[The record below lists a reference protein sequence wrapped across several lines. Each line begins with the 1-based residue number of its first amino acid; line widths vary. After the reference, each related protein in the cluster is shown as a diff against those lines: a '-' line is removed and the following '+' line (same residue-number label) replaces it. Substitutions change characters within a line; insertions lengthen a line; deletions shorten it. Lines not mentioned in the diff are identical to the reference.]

1 MAGGKGKINEYNKS
15 LTAEQRKANARKAAQ
30 SPRQKQKTIREIAKL
45 ICDSPAP
52 SAAKKSLAEFGIVDE
67 DMTTSALVALAVIRA
82 AIEGDLKAVEKVEKY
97 IGQSD
102 NKREELENKLLEER
116 IKAVQ
121 NGTAEIEPVKIV
133 IEPREK
139 DNEHT

>member
-15 LTAEQRKANARKAAQ
+15 LTAEQRKASAIKAAKA
-30 SPRQKQKTIREIAKL
+30 PRKNQKAIKEIAKI
-45 ICDSPAP
+45 ICNAPAP
-52 SAAKKSLAEFGIVDE
+52 AAAKKSLKEFGVEDE
-67 DMTTSALVALAVIRA
+67 DMTTAALVALAVIRA

-139 DNEHT
+139 Q